1 MKKLLFV
8 IDMQEKFVGRGRDT
22 EKFGFDCDGFIDQ
35 VNKKI
40 LEYKPDEVF
49 YFKSIAKGGL
59 GGMFGGNNLPKS
71 GTHEAKFVENL
82 KVVSENIFERSKPDV
97 MSIDQVV
104 DYVRARNI
112 EQIELV
118 GVDGSGSIGLSAITI
133 TNDYNVNIIYDQ
145 KCIRSLS
152 DQKAEKMIEKFK
164 KNRTTVIYN

>member
-8 IDMQEKFVGRGRDT
+8 VDMQEKFVGRGRDT
-22 EKFGFDCDGFIDQ
+22 EKFSYDCEDLVDR

-49 YFKSIAKGGL
+49 YFKSIAKGGIGGLL
-59 GGMFGGNNLPKS
+59 GGGNLPKS
-71 GTHEAKFVENL
+71 GTHEAKFVEGL
-82 KVVSENIFERSKPDV
+82 KVVSKNIFERSKADV

-118 GVDGSGSIGLSAITI
+118 GIDGSGSIGLSCITI
-133 TNDYNVNIIYDQ
+133 TNDYNVDIIYDQ
-145 KCIRSLS
+145 NCIRSLS
-152 DQKAEKMIEKFK
+152 NQKADKMIEKFK